1 VAYTVHG
8 LRGLMTREQ
17 LITENEALHG
27 LLAHACEA
35 LHWIGTARGES
46 DEEGVVHMPDYRGR
60 ARDTL
65 AQIKEG
71 VV

>member
-1 VAYTVHG
+1 
-8 LRGLMTREQ
+8 MTRED
-17 LITENEALHG
+17 LIAENEALHG

-35 LHWIGTARGES
+35 LAVLADRENWTSHGISALAVNPLIYGHFDPVEL
-46 DEEGVVHMPDYRGR
+46 

-71 VV
+71 AVP